1 MRDGERDG
9 QYGNGGQGK
18 QDGGQKRLQ
27 TGNDM
32 AGICVN
38 GNGKRAKNNAPD
50 GHRRATGR
58 ISRCA
63 QIQAIQAA
71 MM

>member
-1 MRDGERDG
+1 MGSMG
-9 QYGNGGQGK
+9 GGQGK
-18 QDGGQKRLQ
+18 QDGEQKRLQ

-50 GHRRATGR
+50 GHRRLPGAYR
-58 ISRCA
+58 VVLKFRLFRLP
-63 QIQAIQAA
+63 
-71 MM
+71 